1 MDKEKTERVS
11 FSADLESAFSKI
23 ICLILSFVLI
33 SKIKNIKSL
42 SLGALNSSPNA
53 PGKIGRLINR
63 LSHRIDMGLLLQL
76 LKR

>member
-1 MDKEKTERVS
+1 MDKEITELAS
-11 FSADLESAFSKI
+11 FSAALAAAFSKK

-33 SKIKNIKSL
+33 SKINNIKSL

-53 PGKIGRLINR
+53 PGKIGRVISR